1 MDSTS
6 SFNVVDLFVW
16 PSDVLITS
24 LASDPKKAVVF
35 AARQSGIY
43 IVHNYSVWQNESQTF
58 SASYNG
64 RYAGIE
70 QIAFDYI
77 TNNLYWC
84 DSLHDWI
91 AMKPAYDT
99 KKNIYKVV
107 IRKDL
112 NKPEGL
118 ALDPEDG

>member
-1 MDSTS
+1 M
-6 SFNVVDLFVW
+6 DLFVW
-16 PSDVLITS
+16 PSDALITS

-35 AARQSGIY
+35 AAHHNGIY
-43 IVHNYSVWQNESQTF
+43 IVHNYSVWQNESQKF

-64 RYAGIE
+64 RYAGIK

-77 TNNLYWC
+77 TSNLYWC

-99 KKNIYKVV
+99 KKMIYKVV

>member
-1 MDSTS
+1 M
-6 SFNVVDLFVW
+6 
-16 PSDVLITS
+16 
-24 LASDPKKAVVF
+24 
-35 AARQSGIY
+35 
-43 IVHNYSVWQNESQTF
+43 
-58 SASYNG
+58 
-64 RYAGIE
+64 
-70 QIAFDYI
+70 AFDYI

>member
-1 MDSTS
+1 MAFILCITILSGKMS
-6 SFNVVDLFVW
+6 LKSFQLHTMED
-16 PSDVLITS
+16 I
-24 LASDPKKAVVF
+24 
-35 AARQSGIY
+35 
-43 IVHNYSVWQNESQTF
+43 
-58 SASYNG
+58 
-64 RYAGIE
+64 
-70 QIAFDYI
+70 DYI
-77 TNNLYWC
+77 TSNLYWC

-99 KKNIYKVV
+99 KKMIYKVV